1 MNARAEKILNL
12 PVYQR
17 FILVVLIMLILVAG
31 FYFLIY
37 KTQIEEYDR
46 LENQRQASQT
56 LLVKNQKIANNFEV
70 YKAEF
75 EIMQKQLE
83 QALGELPMQQEIPRL
98 LTSIADLAR
107 EKGLDILRFKPQP
120 EQVQGFYAEV
130 PVDLKLVGSFHE
142 AAVFFDS
149 VSHMERIVN
158 IRELSLQNPI
168 RTGGKTSVDVTCQ
181 AVTYRF
187 VENAEPATAENKKS
201 GGKKK

>member
-17 FILVVLIMLILVAG
+17 FIIVVLIILILVAG

-37 KTQIEEYDR
+37 KNQIEEYDR
-46 LENQRQASQT
+46 LGGQHQAALA
-56 LLVKNQKIANNFEV
+56 LLAKNQKIANNFEV
-70 YKAEF
+70 YKAEY
-75 EIMQKQLE
+75 EKMQLQLE

-130 PVDLKLVGSFHE
+130 PVDLRLVGSFHE

-149 VSHMERIVN
+149 VSRMERIVN
-158 IRELSLQNPI
+158 IRDLSLQRPQKI
-168 RTGGKTSVDVTCQ
+168 GGKTVVDVTCR

-187 VENAEPATAENKKS
+187 VENAESAAGQAKKS
-201 GGKKK
+201 GGKK

>member
-37 KTQIEEYDR
+37 KAQIEEYDR
-46 LENQRQASQT
+46 LENQRQGAQT

-107 EKGLDILRFKPQP
+107 EKGLDILRFRPQP

-142 AAVFFDS
+142 AAVFF
-149 VSHMERIVN
+149 
-158 IRELSLQNPI
+158 
-168 RTGGKTSVDVTCQ
+168 
-181 AVTYRF
+181 
-187 VENAEPATAENKKS
+187 
-201 GGKKK
+201 